1 MVKLMLALDVV
12 DKKEALKIADETSD
26 YVDAIKIGYPLVLA
40 VGLDIVREIK
50 DKTKKEVICDFKVAD
65 IPPTNEKIAN
75 LTLKYADGIICHG
88 FVGKDSVKAIQKIAK
103 QYEMET
109 DSKKKVI
116 MVTEMSHPGAVEF
129 IQPIADELAEVA
141 KELNVSGVVAPST
154 RPERLNEIKNIVG
167 DIPIISP
174 GIGAQGGDLDE
185 ILSIL
190 DKKDY
195 VIVGRAIYENENP
208 RKSAYQY
215 NILLNKSIYKK

>member
-1 MVKLMLALDVV
+1 MMVKLMLALDVM

-40 VGLDIVREIK
+40 VGLDIVKEIK

-65 IPPTNEKIAN
+65 IPSTNEKIAN

-88 FVGKDSVKAIQKIAK
+88 FVGRDSVKAIQKIAK
-103 QYEMET
+103 QYELET
-109 DSKKKVI
+109 GNKKKVI

-129 IQPIADELAEVA
+129 MQPIADELAEVA
-141 KELNVSGVVAPST
+141 KELNVSGIVAPST

-174 GIGAQGGDLDE
+174 GIGAQGGDLDSVLN
-185 ILSIL
+185 ILG
-190 DKKDY
+190 KNDY
-195 VIVGRAIYENENP
+195 VIVGRAIYENENQ
-208 RKSAYQY
+208 KESAHKYS
-215 NILLNKSIYKK
+215 ILFNKR